1 MVRLVLVVCAARA
14 LAEYCPPPSAET
26 WMEEMWPWIK
36 DRQIVGLMLPGSH
49 NSGAVK
55 SMSHRG
61 RCGAIYGKFKS
72 DIKAAVGPFLESLV
86 TDTMLQTYY
95 QPWNVNQHLGIYD
108 QLAKEGVRFFHL
120 KFCNFVNENDKMGP
134 FDLNHLYHSH
144 GGYTSMSLA
153 SVFDDILRFLDEH
166 PLEFVV
172 VGLNNFWEIDNA
184 PELAASVARHLN
196 STNVSLV
203 RSQDWSNSLGDLAEE
218 NRRLVIFVPESQTEG
233 ILPSE
238 QYLIENWDGDEMG
251 SDDFDRVK
259 RYLIQD
265 ATTYAQTPRDKF
277 YAFSAHPT
285 VNRVDTVNANIVAK
299 VESVLGF
306 SRDAHALLVRLKDRS
321 EEISKDQSNNK
332 SAVLDAIK
340 DLIPMVKHG
349 RDMAKSAS
357 DYATEMHHMV
367 EESEKT
373 IRWACAQEEDILVH
387 TRKVESMC
395 SVLIDQ
401 LGEIPEIEVTQTSER
416 NLPSPARSKNTDT
429 LTPDKVFGQSSDPML
444 DFQLGWF
451 NNSNYFPSF
460 VEEMMENYSS
470 LVLNSISTD
479 FVELSGSFEL
489 TMRLQ
494 SFCNTTTTT
503 QTTSTAVST

>member
-1 MVRLVLVVCAARA
+1 MLRLLFVVCAARA

-153 SVFDDILRFLDEH
+153 SIFEDILRFLDEH

-172 VGLNNFWEIDNA
+172 VGLNNYWEIDNA

-203 RSQDWSNSLGDLAEE
+203 RTQDWSNSLGDLAEE

-277 YAFSAHPT
+277 YAFSAHP
-285 VNRVDTVNANIVAK
+285 
-299 VESVLGF
+299 
-306 SRDAHALLVRLKDRS
+306 
-321 EEISKDQSNNK
+321 
-332 SAVLDAIK
+332 
-340 DLIPMVKHG
+340 
-349 RDMAKSAS
+349 
-357 DYATEMHHMV
+357 
-367 EESEKT
+367 
-373 IRWACAQEEDILVH
+373 
-387 TRKVESMC
+387 
-395 SVLIDQ
+395 
-401 LGEIPEIEVTQTSER
+401 
-416 NLPSPARSKNTDT
+416 SKNTDT

-503 QTTSTAVST
+503 QTTSTATMTTATSTSSTFTTSEGVTSGATEMSGCINIFLPLWSLVAFLGLLSA